1 MDATLASLA
10 VVVATIL
17 GVTALIPQ
25 IVKLVRTGDA
35 AGISGTW
42 PAIGLV
48 SNAAWSAYL
57 IQAGLWPAS
66 ISTSSMIGFY
76 ALVLWGLRRA
86 GAPLRR
92 PAVRG
97 VVWGA
102 VLGMI
107 TAGAGWFVLGTVLG
121 FSQFIQMAPAIWTAY
136 GTDIPSGISAVT
148 WWISGIEGMLWGYY
162 GWYHGDVPVMIFA
175 ATFVTTAGLMLARYY
190 AVVRSATYPPEMTR
204 SAS

>member
-1 MDATLASLA
+1 MDATLAALA

-25 IVKLVRTGDA
+25 IVKLVRTGDP
-35 AGISGTW
+35 AGISATW

-76 ALVLWGLRRA
+76 ALVLWALRPA

-92 PAVRG
+92 PVVRG
-97 VVWGA
+97 IVWGA
-102 VLGMI
+102 VLAMI

-136 GTDIPSGISAVT
+136 RTAIPSGISAVT
-148 WWISGIEGMLWGYY
+148 WWISGIEGTLWGYY
-162 GWYHGDVPVMIFA
+162 GWYHGDIPVMIFA
-175 ATFVTTAGLMLARYY
+175 ATFFTTAVLMLARYH
-190 AVVRSATYPPEMTR
+190 AVVRSPAYPPEMTR